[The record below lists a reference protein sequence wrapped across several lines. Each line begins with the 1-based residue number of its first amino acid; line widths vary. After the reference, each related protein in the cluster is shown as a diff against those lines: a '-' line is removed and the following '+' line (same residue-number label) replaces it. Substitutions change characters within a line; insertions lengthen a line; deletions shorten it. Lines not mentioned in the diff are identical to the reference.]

1 MKPSYRRALIICLA
15 CACSTALPA
24 TIALAGAGAGADG
37 VAVGSVA
44 ISLQIK
50 QQCQINSATSSATTA
65 TTAPVVACDFDQP
78 YETLLSN
85 DEADATPLTSESA
98 VATVTNAQTANRAKF
113 WTVVF

>member
-24 TIALAGAGAGADG
+24 TIALAGADG